1 MEKKSTQGL
10 VSIQDFIQERGMKLD
25 SVRSRFSRYADCA
38 PKVVGVEGNRN
49 LYVKSELESFLSET
63 SNLEGPRSSEEVI
76 RSKIFRLEVLIEKTE
91 SRVEKRKR
99 ELQVAENDLSR
110 YKAKLEAARVD
121 LSYLRK

>member
-1 MEKKSTQGL
+1 MEKKSAQGL
-10 VSIQDFIQERGMKLD
+10 VSIQDFIQEKGMKLD
-25 SVRSRFSRYADCA
+25 SVRSRFSRYADRA